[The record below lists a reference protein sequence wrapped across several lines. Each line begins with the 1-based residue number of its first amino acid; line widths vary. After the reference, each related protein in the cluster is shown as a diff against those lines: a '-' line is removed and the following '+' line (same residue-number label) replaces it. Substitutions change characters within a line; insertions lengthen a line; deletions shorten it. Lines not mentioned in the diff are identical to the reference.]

1 MFIINFSDLGAGKMS
16 AVCLLNPSSHRHV
29 LSYMAERLNA
39 PCRVSSDL
47 VRLLFED
54 GVMEVHRLLLA
65 SHSEFLRQE

>member
-1 MFIINFSDLGAGKMS
+1 MS
-16 AVCLLNPSSHRHV
+16 AVCLLNPSHRHV
-29 LSYMAERLNA
+29 MSYLAERLNA

-65 SHSEFLRQE
+65 SHSEFLRQA